1 MLFTHRHQAG
11 FTAATGWSGAAWRLA
26 QWVPMEK
33 WTFAKSP
40 RFWHLEDARHERH
53 SMAVA
58 GPTPKM
64 ADAHRAQRKSPG
76 CINNRGFHILAG
88 EEGFEPSHAG
98 IKIQCLNQL
107 GDSPRRPLL
116 YYTFLAPQR
125 NLLTNTKTASF
136 TTL

>member
-26 QWVPMEK
+26 QWVPIEQ

-40 RFWHLEDARHERH
+40 RFGRLEDAQHEHH
-53 SMAVA
+53 SIAIA
-58 GPTPKM
+58 GPLPEM

-76 CINNRGFHILAG
+76 CINNRGFYILAG

-107 GDSPRRPLL
+107 GDSPKEKAIIARFSQL
-116 YYTFLAPQR
+116 
-125 NLLTNTKTASF
+125 
-136 TTL
+136 